1 MNVQEQQRA
10 ADAQRATWLFVHLIY
25 CILRGFG
32 FNQHG
37 LTALKI
43 ALANFGEK
51 EMARAALY
59 QAHAQMGFQ
68 LCDLAAEAGLGYAQ
82 FTAGSG
88 KATVCHHLGEEIH
101 LIEVLNL
108 FHI

>member
-25 CILRGFG
+25 RILRRFG
-32 FNQHG
+32 LNQHG
-37 LTALKI
+37 LTVLKI

-51 EMARAALY
+51 EMAGAALY
-59 QAHAQMGFQ
+59 QAHAQMGLQ
-68 LCDLAAEAGLGYAQ
+68 LCHLAAEAGFGYAQ
-82 FTAGSG
+82 FAAGGG
-88 KATVCHHLGEEIH
+88 KTTVCHHLGEEIH
-101 LIEVLNL
+101 LIEVLSL

>member
-10 ADAQRATWLFVHLIY
+10 ADAQSATWLFVHFIY
-25 CILRGFG
+25 RILCRFG

-59 QAHAQMGFQ
+59 QAHAQMGF
-68 LCDLAAEAGLGYAQ
+68 
-82 FTAGSG
+82 
-88 KATVCHHLGEEIH
+88 
-101 LIEVLNL
+101 
-108 FHI
+108 